1 VPASAVLGC
10 GRHLPARTVTDEELA
25 RDLGASGAR
34 LAELTGVT
42 RRHHAD
48 DGHGPSDLAREAA
61 LAALAS
67 AGLGPADVD
76 LIVFATMTPDI
87 AFPGS
92 GCFLQ
97 EKLGCRTV
105 GALDVRAQCAG
116 ALFALATADRFV
128 RAGAAERVL
137 VACAEVHSTALE
149 YAPRAAAVTPYFG
162 DGAGALVLGAAREP
176 GVLAAVLHS
185 DPDRLERF
193 WCEFPASRHYPARM
207 DREAYR
213 AGRHY
218 YQLDAAAVHPQAREA
233 LVAVTR
239 EVLARAGV
247 PGGSRSHRG
256 GRYPDRARRRAR
268 RRAGGEGR
276 PRVLRGLR
284 RGHVVGR
291 GAPAPVS
298 GGTMDETVNSRILGL
313 GHHLPERVVT
323 NQDLTRLMDTSE
335 EWIEQRTG
343 IRERRFI
350 SADMGGADL
359 GERAAREA
367 LREAGIAAGDLDLVI
382 LGSLSP
388 DIDFPGTASL
398 LQRKL
403 GVRGMPVMDVRN
415 QCSGFVYMLAVADA
429 WIRSGDAMD
438 VRNQCSGFVYML
450 AVADAWIRSGDARYV
465 LVVGA
470 EIHSTGLDLSTL
482 GREVAVIFGD
492 GAGAAVLGPEPD
504 RRRGILSTHLH
515 SEGRYAEKLMVE
527 AASSRVRPRVTEE
540 MLDQPGSRLWPRMEG
555 RYVFKHAVTRFPEVI
570 REALAHNGCTTA
582 DLDLLIP
589 HQANLRISQLVAMGL
604 ELPEE
609 KVFNNIQRYGNTT
622 AASIPIALHEAV
634 QEGRVRPG
642 ALVCLAAFG
651 AGFTWGAALMR
662 W

>member
-1 VPASAVLGC
+1 
-10 GRHLPARTVTDEELA
+10 
-25 RDLGASGAR
+25 
-34 LAELTGVT
+34 
-42 RRHHAD
+42 
-48 DGHGPSDLAREAA
+48 
-61 LAALAS
+61 
-67 AGLGPADVD
+67 
-76 LIVFATMTPDI
+76 
-87 AFPGS
+87 
-92 GCFLQ
+92 
-97 EKLGCRTV
+97 
-105 GALDVRAQCAG
+105 
-116 ALFALATADRFV
+116 
-128 RAGAAERVL
+128 
-137 VACAEVHSTALE
+137 
-149 YAPRAAAVTPYFG
+149 
-162 DGAGALVLGAAREP
+162 
-176 GVLAAVLHS
+176 
-185 DPDRLERF
+185 
-193 WCEFPASRHYPARM
+193 
-207 DREAYR
+207 
-213 AGRHY
+213 
-218 YQLDAAAVHPQAREA
+218 
-233 LVAVTR
+233 
-239 EVLARAGV
+239 
-247 PGGSRSHRG
+247 
-256 GRYPDRARRRAR
+256 
-268 RRAGGEGR
+268 
-276 PRVLRGLR
+276 
-284 RGHVVGR
+284 
-291 GAPAPVS
+291 
-298 GGTMDETVNSRILGL
+298 MDETVNSRILGL

-388 DIDFPGTASL
+388 DVDFPGTASL
-398 LQRKL
+398 LQRRL
-403 GVRGMPVMDVRN
+403 GVRGMPV
-415 QCSGFVYMLAVADA
+415 
-429 WIRSGDAMD
+429 MD

-504 RRRGILSTHLH
+504 PRRGILSTHLH
-515 SEGRYAEKLMVE
+515 SEGKYAEKLMVE
-527 AASSRVRPRVTEE
+527 APSSRVRPRVTED